1 MPRILSTIVL
11 LFIAQLSFSQI
22 AKDFMLGGGL
32 DLIKSDN
39 NSFLDKAQLGVEA
52 NYFITRKF
60 TGTVG
65 IEIWT
70 ADDFSFVLG
79 ARWFPIDEAF
89 VRVRGL
95 VGENDL
101 SIGGGWTKPLNEF
114 WRFEAM
120 GDFYFRGEFAIRAG
134 VAYVIRRGVRS
145 KK

>member
-1 MPRILSTIVL
+1 MHKILVALLL
-11 LFIAQLSFSQI
+11 LFITQRSYSQI
-22 AKDFMLGGGL
+22 AKDFLVGGGV

-39 NSFLDKAQLGVEA
+39 RGFLEKAQLGVEA

-60 TGTVG
+60 TGSAG
-65 IEIWT
+65 FEIWT
-70 ADDFSFVLG
+70 ADAFSFALG

-89 VRVRGL
+89 VRVRGFI
-95 VGENDL
+95 GANDL